1 MLTISDKPSPDV
13 GAAFGVHYGYGITDQ
28 FNLLV
33 EVQYAL
39 LSLGPPAAP
48 MSMTMPMSGSGS
60 GSTTPPMPTAT
71 NDPSQMW
78 NADIGLTYVLDVL
91 RWVPYFG
98 VLAGGYLLNGG
109 GLPGSL
115 ILPGGEIVVGLDYL
129 VTPRWAVGGEFSEHF
144 PLHGHGRLHV
154 VFDLLRADG
163 VSLGEVIR
171 GSPRVARGS
180 GHGDQGLPPWGRGWA
195 TGIRAWLPWGKSLG
209 HGDQGLPPW
218 GKSLCY

>member
-1 MLTISDKPSPDV
+1 VNKLALLVVTTVLPLAFARGAGAVEREHQLGVNIGVPMLTISDKPSPDF
-13 GAAFGVHYGYGITDQ
+13 GAAFGIHYGYGITDQ

-39 LSLGPPAAP
+39 LSLGTPAAP
-48 MSMTMPMSGSGS
+48 MSMSGSAPP
-60 GSTTPPMPTAT
+60 STPMPT

-98 VLAGGYLLNGG
+98 ALAGGYLLNGG

-129 VTPRWAVGGEFSEHF
+129 VTPKWAVGGEFSEHF
-144 PLHGHGRLHV
+144 L
-154 VFDLLRADG
+154 FTDMG
-163 VSLGEVIR
+163 VYTSY
-171 GSPRVARGS
+171 STFFARTEF
-180 GHGDQGLPPWGRGWA
+180 R
-195 TGIRAWLPWGKSLG
+195 WGK
-209 HGDQGLPPW
+209 
-218 GKSLCY
+218 

>member
-1 MLTISDKPSPDV
+1 MKKLPLLVVTTVLPLALSRGAGAVEGEHQLGVNIGVPMLTISDKPSPDF

-33 EVQYAL
+33 EAQYAL
-39 LSLGPPAAP
+39 LSLGTPAAP
-48 MSMTMPMSGSGS
+48 MSMSASGA
-60 GSTTPPMPTAT
+60 PAMPTAN

-98 VLAGGYLLNGG
+98 ALAGGYLLNGG

-129 VTPRWAVGGEFSEHF
+129 VTPKWAVGGEFSEHF
-144 PLHGHGRLHV
+144 L
-154 VFDLLRADG
+154 FTDMG
-163 VSLGEVIR
+163 VYTSY
-171 GSPRVARGS
+171 STFFARTEF
-180 GHGDQGLPPWGRGWA
+180 R
-195 TGIRAWLPWGKSLG
+195 WGK
-209 HGDQGLPPW
+209 
-218 GKSLCY
+218 